1 MTASFSCKIIASLD
15 TGAGVYA
22 WTTVEGITGNIL
34 IDPEGVIARPCTAAG
49 DPLGDTLL
57 DKRVGNVQN
66 PDPDPG
72 VRTAF
77 LKIAAVLFMEKERQ
91 GRLPDAVTRTYW

>member
-1 MTASFSCKIIASLD
+1 MIASLD
-15 TGAGVYA
+15 TGAVVYA

-34 IDPEGVIARPCTAAG
+34 IDPEGAIARPCTAAG